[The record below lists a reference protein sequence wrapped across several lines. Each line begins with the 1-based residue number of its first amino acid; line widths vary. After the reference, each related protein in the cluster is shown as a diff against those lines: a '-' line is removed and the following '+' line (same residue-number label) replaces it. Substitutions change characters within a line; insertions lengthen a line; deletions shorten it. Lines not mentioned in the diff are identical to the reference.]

1 MYYEGENGIKS
12 ERVIKQS
19 PYTIYIILS
28 INLELYLNLMC
39 DILVLD
45 YQDLNHELLCKEI
58 INEYQ

>member
-1 MYYEGENGIKS
+1 MYYEGDNGIKS

-28 INLELYLNLMC
+28 ISLELYLNLMC

-45 YQDLNHELLCKEI
+45 YQDLNHELQCKEI